1 MGSGLAP
8 FLFRAGAFPRVAYA
22 NSGGRAFAE
31 KLLDR
36 LDHEFKYEGIAE
48 AVPRSFATTSYE
60 QELADRLEET
70 FPKLD
75 MPVLF
80 VQGRHD
86 PVMPPEEFANAAASV
101 RDGRLEF
108 VDAGHFLHLERPDA
122 VNALL
127 VEFLD

>member
-1 MGSGLAP
+1 M
-8 FLFRAGAFPRVAYA
+8 
-22 NSGGRAFAE
+22 
-31 KLLDR
+31 
-36 LDHEFKYEGIAE
+36 
-48 AVPRSFATTSYE
+48 PRSFATTSYE